1 LGITCNFDALK
12 RDALENIKQAC
23 RYRNIKCYL
32 VGGAVRDSLLKIP
45 PRDIDI
51 CLELDPKELLSELD
65 IKEYTYY
72 DAFHTATVTFKNGT
86 EIDLIC
92 CRKEK
97 YESEGSLPKVFLGT
111 ISEDLKRRDFTVNAI
126 AFDLIEEKLIDP
138 YQGVFDIKAK
148 VITSVHEKSYLEDP
162 TRIFRA
168 IKYSIRY
175 GFIIKD
181 IKEIEDALKQ
191 NIFNSI
197 SNERYFKEILS
208 ICGEEKWKHIFIE
221 CNRLGILNLDSSNL
235 SKENFLVDYKDVS
248 MRMLNFAWCL
258 KEEDQLNR
266 IIQNSYINKELK
278 KSLENCINIESLLLK
293 SQDNYYI
300 YSILKNSSVYD
311 RVLLAYNYKLIYKLI
326 YYIRHSGFKLDIDGG
341 IIKNQFKVKGKE
353 IGDIIDYIEKV
364 KLNIGIW
371 DEKKYFNENS
381 EEILNAVKYKT

>member
-1 LGITCNFDALK
+1 MDITCNFDALQ
-12 RDALENIKQAC
+12 RDALENIKQVC

-32 VGGAVRDSLLKIP
+32 VGGAVRDALLKIP

-86 EIDLIC
+86 EIDLIS

-97 YESEGSLPKVFLGT
+97 YEGYGSLPKVFLST

-148 VITSVHEKSYLEDP
+148 VISSVHEKSYLEDP

-175 GFIIKD
+175 GFVIKD
-181 IKEIEDALKQ
+181 IQEIGDALKQ
-191 NIFNSI
+191 NTFSSI

-208 ICGEEKWKHIFIE
+208 ICGEKKWNHIFIE

-258 KEEDQLNR
+258 KKEDQLNR

-278 KSLENCINIESLLLK
+278 KSLENCINMESLLLE

-326 YYIRHSGFKLDIDGG
+326 FYLRHSGFKLDIDGI
-341 IIKNQFKVKGKE
+341 IIKNHFKVKGKE
-353 IGDIIDYIEKV
+353 IGDIIEYIEKV